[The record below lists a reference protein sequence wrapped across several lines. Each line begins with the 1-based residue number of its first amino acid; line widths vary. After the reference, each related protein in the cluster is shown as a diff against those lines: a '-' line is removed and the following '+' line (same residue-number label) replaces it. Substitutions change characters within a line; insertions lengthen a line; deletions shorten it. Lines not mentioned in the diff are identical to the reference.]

1 MVFVNKPLRR
11 FAEWT
16 AFFKAR
22 GLAMSGIQLDLTMLV
37 ESDAVSQFMK
47 KVCSTEGFV
56 VVKC

>member
-1 MVFVNKPLRR
+1 MVFGNKPLRR

-37 ESDAVSQFMK
+37 ENDAVSQSMK
-47 KVCSTEGFV
+47 KVCSTEV
-56 VVKC
+56 SLL

>member
-22 GLAMSGIQLDLTMLV
+22 GLGMSGIQLDLTMLV
-37 ESDAVSQFMK
+37 EKTSLVNS
-47 KVCSTEGFV
+47 
-56 VVKC
+56 